1 MKIFEILKKAKDEL
15 KKYNKPLNDAEILL
29 AYMLKKDRTYIHAHM
44 DLEVDDDFKN
54 EFLNFINQR
63 IKGRPLQY
71 IIGEWE
77 FYGLKFKVK
86 EGVLIPRP
94 DTEILVEKCLEL
106 LKNIPNPKVIDI
118 GCGSGAISISI
129 AKYKE
134 DATVLALDIDDIPL
148 EITKLN
154 AKING
159 VSDRVIVK
167 KSDILKN
174 LGEEFLGKA
183 DIIVSNPPYI
193 KEDEIESLMVEV
205 KDFEPRLALSGGE
218 DGLYFY
224 RQISFQSKPYLKSGG
239 FIAFEIGYNQAE
251 DVKKILIDNGFDDI
265 KIYKDLSGLDR
276 VVIAKKVDNA

>member
-29 AYMLKKDRTYIHAHM
+29 AYMFKKDRTYIHAHM
-44 DLEVDDDFKN
+44 DLEVDDNLRD
-54 EFLNFINQR
+54 EFLNFISQR
-63 IKGRPLQY
+63 VKGRPLQY

-106 LKNIPNPKVIDI
+106 LKNISNPKVIDI

-154 AKING
+154 AKVNG
-159 VSDRVIVK
+159 VLDRVIVK

-174 LGEEFLGKA
+174 VGEEFLGKV
-183 DIIVSNPPYI
+183 DVIVSNPPYI
-193 KEDEIESLMVEV
+193 KEDEIKSLMVEV
-205 KDFEPRLALSGGE
+205 KDFEPRHALSGGK

-224 RQISFQSKPYLKSGG
+224 RQISFQSKPYLKNGG

-251 DVKKILIDNGFDDI
+251 DVKKILINNGFVDI
-265 KIYKDLSGLDR
+265 KVYKDFSGLDR
-276 VVIAKKVDNA
+276 VVVAKKFNA